1 MVPESC
7 YDGSLNIPSETLA
20 EWSVYPNPFKTDFF
34 VKSENQHLGT
44 SFELRNQLGQRVLNG
59 DLDFINGNAKVQ
71 TQNLQ
76 NGLYI
81 LTLKNSIES
90 SVHKLIKY

>member
-1 MVPESC
+1 
-7 YDGSLNIPSETLA
+7 
-20 EWSVYPNPFKTDFF
+20 
-34 VKSENQHLGT
+34 
-44 SFELRNQLGQRVLNG
+44 
-59 DLDFINGNAKVQ
+59 VQ
-71 TQNLQ
+71 TKNLQ